1 MARKKKVEEEQPVT
15 AEVVET
21 KKKSSKKAPKTKMS
35 AQKESIQETGVHK
48 TAYIAKQRQ
57 ISFVKSH
64 FKDKDYTIDEL
75 IDMLG
80 PDIDCEDDTEFSL
93 TENTSSQ
100 EQEYTIEDMLSA
112 LDESIDDDDEECVSD
127 EILDKFDKTLEEK
140 GLGDDYFRKKEE
152 RLKEMDLEHELHE
165 FAIDEMLN
173 E

>member
-1 MARKKKVEEEQPVT
+1 
-15 AEVVET
+15 
-21 KKKSSKKAPKTKMS
+21 
-35 AQKESIQETGVHK
+35 
-48 TAYIAKQRQ
+48 
-57 ISFVKSH
+57 
-64 FKDKDYTIDEL
+64 
-75 IDMLG
+75 MLG

-112 LDESIDDDDEECVSD
+112 LDESIDNDDEECVSD

-152 RLKEMDLEHELHE
+152 RLKEMELEHELHE